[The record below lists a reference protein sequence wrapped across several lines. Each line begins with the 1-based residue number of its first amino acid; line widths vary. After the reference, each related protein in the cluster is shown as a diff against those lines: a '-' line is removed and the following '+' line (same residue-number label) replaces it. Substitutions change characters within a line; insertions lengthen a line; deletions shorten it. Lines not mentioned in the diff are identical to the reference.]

1 MRAIDVREDPAPYDY
16 EDFAD
21 MHWDE
26 VTIVSL
32 FFLPRS
38 IGQEEKIS

>member
-1 MRAIDVREDPAPYDY
+1 MRAIDVRGDPAPYDY

-26 VTIVSL
+26 VTIVRL
-32 FFLPRS
+32 FC
-38 IGQEEKIS
+38 

>member
-1 MRAIDVREDPAPYDY
+1 MRAIDGPGDAASYDY

-26 VTIVSL
+26 VTIVKL
-32 FFLPRS
+32 FC
-38 IGQEEKIS
+38 